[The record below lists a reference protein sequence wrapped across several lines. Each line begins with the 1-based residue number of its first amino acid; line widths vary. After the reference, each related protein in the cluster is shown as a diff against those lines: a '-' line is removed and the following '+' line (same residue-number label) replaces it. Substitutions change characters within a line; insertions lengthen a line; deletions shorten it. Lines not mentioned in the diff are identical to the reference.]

1 MDGVVVQMEHF
12 QMVNIMDIV
21 IRTAPDSPAMVMV
34 CHLRHLMENEDQLGL
49 EIVMIV
55 VQTRDFLPDRRQLI
69 TKVMMGLE
77 NVQKDTDLDPETL
90 TLELLQEV
98 E

>member
-1 MDGVVVQMEHF
+1 
-12 QMVNIMDIV
+12 MVNIMDIV

>member
-1 MDGVVVQMEHF
+1 MEHF